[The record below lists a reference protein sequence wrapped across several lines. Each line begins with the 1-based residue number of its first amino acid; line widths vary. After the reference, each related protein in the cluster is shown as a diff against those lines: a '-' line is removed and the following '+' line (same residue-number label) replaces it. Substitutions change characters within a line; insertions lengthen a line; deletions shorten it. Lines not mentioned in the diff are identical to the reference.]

1 MWRACR
7 LVADTGIHWMGWDIE
22 QARACF
28 RDNSALSEL
37 NIQTELERYISWPG
51 QALAY
56 KTGEMQIVA
65 IRDKAK
71 AQLGERFD
79 IRRFHDAMLLGGP
92 MPLDM
97 LERRMDAWIAEEKG
111 R

>member
-1 MWRACR
+1 
-7 LVADTGIHWMGWDIE
+7 
-22 QARACF
+22 
-28 RDNSALSEL
+28 
-37 NIQTELERYISWPG
+37 
-51 QALAY
+51 
-56 KTGEMQIVA
+56 MQIVA
-65 IRDKAK
+65 IREKAK

-97 LERRMDAWIAEEKG
+97 LERRMDAWIAKERG